1 MKTQDEIILEYLQNN
16 KKGITQL
23 ECTRTFGFTRLSAII
38 YRLRKLEYSI
48 KSVREKGISKT
59 TGRKVSYDRYILEK

>member
-23 ECTRTFGFTRLSAII
+23 ECTQMFKFTRLSAII
-38 YRLRKLEYSI
+38 YRLRKLEYPI
-48 KSVREKGISKT
+48 KSIREKGISQT